1 MHFQT
6 FIMQQYRI
14 DKPTFALLIGL
25 TTAIGS
31 LLTGLLPYYV
41 HSSALVPITAFITTI
56 VNLIVIWLRDES
68 SAAPEP
74 GQGSPPTTTTGSQP
88 SLQWVLVP
96 QQYYQTR
103 IPLANQPTVWLTF
116 HTEDYS
122 KDEEQ

>member
-1 MHFQT
+1 
-6 FIMQQYRI
+6 MQQYRI

-41 HSSALVPITAFITTI
+41 HSPGLVPIIAFITT
-56 VNLIVIWLRDES
+56 VSNLIVIWLRDES

-88 SLQWVLVP
+88 SLQWVSVP
-96 QQYYQTR
+96 QQSYQTQ
-103 IPLANQPTVWLTF
+103 IPSANQPTVWITF